1 MTINHGITQG
11 TVPGPLI
18 FILFSTFY
26 SLQMTCIICH
36 SKSAENLLFEINNV
50 FENTESY
57 MSQNMLTLNRD
68 KTEIEVFSRNGESKI
83 EQLHYN
89 GIFKEPKT
97 NCRYLDIMIDN
108 NLNFD
113 IQLNK
118 TLTKW
123 QLLLAQ
129 FT

>member
-1 MTINHGITQG
+1 MR
-11 TVPGPLI
+11 
-18 FILFSTFY
+18 
-26 SLQMTCIICH
+26 
-36 SKSAENLLFEINNV
+36 
-50 FENTESY
+50 
-57 MSQNMLTLNRD
+57 QNMLTLNRD
-68 KTEIEVFSRNGESKI
+68 NTEIVVLSKNGESKI

-89 GIFKEPKT
+89 RTFIEPKT
-97 NCRYLDIMIDN
+97 SCRFLGIMSDK

-123 QLLLAQ
+123 QIVFGQ